1 MKIILAPDSFKG
13 SLSSINVIRIMKQVI
28 HDEWPSAEVI
38 GVPMADGGE
47 GTLDCILSISCAVL
61 AEVSVHDP
69 LHRIHTARYI
79 RIPAIG
85 TAVIEMAEASGLLLV
100 EKQLRDPMISTTFGC
115 GELITDALNNGL
127 RKFIFFLGGSA
138 TNDAGAGLMAALGV
152 KFYQDSILLHPS
164 PDNLKNCT
172 RIDFSTVDPRL
183 TDCEVTIA
191 TDVNNPLC
199 GKTGASYIFGPQ
211 KGADDEMVQKLD
223 SILSHLADLIETEL
237 HVDFRTIQGTGA
249 AGGLALGLLSV
260 MQGKIV
266 SGIETIIELTN
277 FEKIIQNADLV
288 FTGEGNTDNQTAFGK
303 TPIGVAR
310 AAKKYNVPVICIS
323 GGLSTSLNV
332 SSLSEIDAFFGSIP
346 CPMSI
351 EEAIGNSEKN
361 LTSITRSVLRSL
373 KIGQNLK

>member
-13 SLSSINVIRIMKQVI
+13 SISSINVIRIMKQVI
-28 HDEWPSAEVI
+28 QDEWPDAEVI

-47 GTLDCILSISCAVL
+47 GTLDCVLSIPGAVL
-61 AEVSVHDP
+61 AEVQVHDP

-79 RIPAIG
+79 RIPAMR

-164 PDNLKNCT
+164 PNNLKNCT
-172 RIDFSTVDPRL
+172 RIDFATADPRL
-183 TDCEVTIA
+183 SECELTIA

-199 GKTGASYIFGPQ
+199 GSTGASYIFGPQ
-211 KGADDEMVQKLD
+211 KGAGIEMVQELD
-223 SILSHLADLIETEL
+223 SILSHLADLIETQL
-237 HVDFRTIQGTGA
+237 HIDLRNTHGTGA
-249 AGGLALGLLSV
+249 AGGLAIGLLSV
-260 MQGKIV
+260 MPGKIV
-266 SGIETIIELTN
+266 SGIETILELTN
-277 FEKIIQNADLV
+277 FETIIQNADLV

-310 AAKKYNVPVICIS
+310 AAKKYKVPVICIS
-323 GGLSTSLNV
+323 GGLSPSLNV

-346 CPMSI
+346 CPMTMD
-351 EEAIGNSEKN
+351 EAIENSEKN
-361 LTSITRSVLRSL
+361 LRSITRSVLRSL
-373 KIGQNLK
+373 KIGQSLK

>member
-28 HDEWPSAEVI
+28 QDEWPDAEVI

-47 GTLDCILSISCAVL
+47 GTLDCVLSIPGAVL
-61 AEVSVHDP
+61 TEVQVHDP
-69 LHRIHTARYI
+69 LHRIHTACYI
-79 RIPAIG
+79 RIPAMR

-164 PDNLKNCT
+164 PNNLKNCT
-172 RIDFSTVDPRL
+172 RIDFSTADPRL
-183 TDCEVTIA
+183 SKCEVTIA

-199 GKTGASYIFGPQ
+199 GSTGASHIFGPQ
-211 KGADDEMVQKLD
+211 KGAGVEMVQELD
-223 SILSHLADLIETEL
+223 SILSHLADLIKTQL
-237 HVDFRTIQGTGA
+237 HVDLRNTHGTGA

-260 MQGKIV
+260 MPGKIV
-266 SGIETIIELTN
+266 SGIETILELTN
-277 FEKIIQNADLV
+277 FETIIQNADLV

-310 AAKKYNVPVICIS
+310 AAKKYKVPVICIS
-323 GGLSTSLNV
+323 GGLSPSLNV

-346 CPMSI
+346 CPMTI
-351 EEAIGNSEKN
+351 DEAIENSEKN
-361 LTSITRSVLRSL
+361 LRSITCSVLRSL
-373 KIGQNLK
+373 KIGQSLK